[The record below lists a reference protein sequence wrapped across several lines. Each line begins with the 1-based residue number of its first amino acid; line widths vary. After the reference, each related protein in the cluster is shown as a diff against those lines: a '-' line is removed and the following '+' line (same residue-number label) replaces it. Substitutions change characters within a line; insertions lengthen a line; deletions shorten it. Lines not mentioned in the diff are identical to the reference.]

1 MRKHDCRE
9 RESIFPLL
17 RQSAAA
23 TVAGLSITA
32 SALLLL
38 LLSGLGARIGAQE
51 LIFLEYPFP
60 SSVDEDVT
68 PIEVSFRERIFPSPM
83 FLSLKQQLKDAP
95 DFFRDTQL
103 DFNTRSYYFYRDRFD
118 GSVNEAWAMGGAL
131 SYRSGWFLDRF
142 GMGAALYTAQRLY
155 GPQDRDGTLLL
166 KPGQHGYTVFG
177 QIYGKV
183 KLFDDHFLNLYR
195 YEYNTPFINKND
207 SRMTP
212 NTFEGYTLQGAL
224 GGTDGAP
231 GFRYVGG
238 YITKI
243 KERNA
248 DDFIWMSRAAGASA
262 KRGVGMVGGLF
273 TYGKFSLGAFN
284 YYSQDIINIFYTES
298 RYSFPITEAFGALF
312 ALQFTGQRS
321 VGSDLLQ
328 RKLSTNQVG
337 LKAEASYGGA
347 VLALGY
353 THANRGADLRGPW
366 GANPSY
372 TAVQFG
378 LFNRAGE
385 QAVISRLSYDFS
397 RLGLEG
403 VGASVLVVHGWS
415 RIDPTTKSN
424 VPNENE
430 FDADFQWRPTWSFL
444 KGFSARLR
452 YARVQQYQGPRD
464 TLNEYRAIFNY
475 DFGLL

>member
-166 KPGQHGYTVFG
+166 KPGQHGYTVLG

-183 KLFDDHFLNLYR
+183 KLFEDHFLNLYR

-212 NTFEGYTLQGAL
+212 NTFEGYTLQGVF
-224 GGTDGAP
+224 GSGDGAP
-231 GFRYVGG
+231 TFRYVGG

-298 RYSFPITEAFGALF
+298 RYSFPITDAFGALF
-312 ALQFTGQRS
+312 ALQFTDQRS

-328 RKLSTNQVG
+328 RKFSTNQVG

-452 YARVQQYQGPRD
+452 YARVHQYQGPRD